1 VLGHTAAHTVSSCG
15 PNPAGDTACG
25 TVTVRASGA
34 LVTQSTRAVHT
45 QWRAG
50 RQPSGARPAMRFC
63 RRALGG
69 LRGGVG
75 QDLADRGL
83 PVWLGDGEATTDGG
97 VEKFI
102 GVRWA
107 PAIDDVLGELLQ
119 FEGKGKVR
127 DHPTGEERRVGVSS
141 PWKGIRG
148 GSVGNT
154 YNTGYVMDRSWCFL

>member
-1 VLGHTAAHTVSSCG
+1 LGHTVSHTVSACRPS
-15 PNPAGDTACG
+15 PAGDTACG
-25 TVTVRASGA
+25 TVTVHAPGT
-34 LVTQSTRAVHT
+34 LVTRSTHAVHM

-50 RQPSGARPAMRFC
+50 RQPGGARPVMRFC
-63 RRALGG
+63 RRAPRG

-83 PVWLGDGEATTDGG
+83 PVCSDDGEAATDGG

-107 PAIDDVLGELLQ
+107 LAIDDVLRELLQ
-119 FEGKGKVR
+119 LEGKGKVR

-141 PWKGIRG
+141 PWKGFGG